1 MLCRSDSLVCLTRPV
16 AGHAV
21 AMKPNRLNA
30 VVDGVFAIAMT
41 LLVLD
46 LPRPAHIAQV
56 SHDLEVHAAAYV
68 AYLVSFATLSVVW
81 LEHHGM
87 MLAVR
92 RTTRYFIELSFG
104 FLLFVALLP
113 WPTALMAEFAND
125 SAPSGLVTFMYTA
138 TMFLIALSLAASW
151 AYLSRRPGVLTEE
164 LAVDFRRSFGRMTL
178 VCIPYVVAMAV
189 AFVSPVASLCI
200 DGAVVLYLAVT
211 RTPLERAEAAMDG
224 RL

>member
-1 MLCRSDSLVCLTRPV
+1 
-16 AGHAV
+16 
-21 AMKPNRLNA
+21 MKPNRLNA

-46 LPRPAHIAQV
+46 LPRPDNTAHVA
-56 SHDLEVHAAAYV
+56 HDLEVHAAAYI

-92 RTTRYFIELSFG
+92 RTTRYFIEITFV

-125 SAPSGLVTFMYTA
+125 SVPSGLVTFLYTA
-138 TMFLIALSLAASW
+138 TMLLIALSLTGSW
-151 AYLSRRPGVLTEE
+151 AYLSRRPGVLVDD
-164 LAVDFRRSFGRMTL
+164 LAMEFRRSIRRTAG
-178 VCIPYVVAMAV
+178 VCLLYLVAMAV
-189 AFVSPVASLCI
+189 AVISPVASLCI
-200 DGAVVLYLAVT
+200 DGAVVLFLAVT
-211 RTPLERAEAAMDG
+211 RTPLERAEAMMDG
-224 RL
+224 ELDRSAP

>member
-1 MLCRSDSLVCLTRPV
+1 
-16 AGHAV
+16 
-21 AMKPNRLNA
+21 MKPNRLNA
-30 VVDGVFAIAMT
+30 VVDAVFAIAMT

-46 LPRPAHIAQV
+46 LPRPDNTSHVA
-56 SHDLEVHAAAYV
+56 HDLETHAAAYI

-92 RTTRYFIELSFG
+92 RTTRYFIEITFV

-138 TMFLIALSLAASW
+138 TMLLIALSLAGSW
-151 AYLSRRPGVLTEE
+151 AYLSRRPGVLVDD
-164 LAVDFRRSFGRMTL
+164 LAVEFRQSIRRTTG
-178 VCIPYVVAMAV
+178 VCLPYLVAMVV

-200 DGAVVLYLAVT
+200 DGAVVLFLAVT

-224 RL
+224 RM